1 MENLKIK
8 VKMTIINENIIK
20 NTLKEIKNINS
31 NDNIIDSGM
40 VKNIIIDN
48 NLISII
54 LHINGSEHL
63 YKEITQRCELL
74 IKNLDTNLKINILLT
89 SEVNKT
95 NMEKKNIQENNVN
108 KIGIKPRGVKHIIA
122 IASGKGGVGKSTLTT
137 NLALSLSN
145 KNFKIGILDA
155 DIYGPSQPRML
166 GLSDKKPKQTAAGK
180 ISTVD
185 KYNIKCM
192 SIGFLIDEDKP
203 MVWRGPMVQG
213 ALEQLIKDVEWGEL
227 DILLIDMPP
236 GTGDVQLTMSQRV
249 PLSGAIIVSTPQD
262 IALIDARKGLNMFKK
277 VNVPIVGIVE
287 NMSYYIC
294 PNCDSKA
301 QIFGHGGAK
310 QTSENMSVKFLGEI
324 PLDIKIRINSDQG
337 EPNKTLLEN
346 ESSGIYY
353 DEISEQLIKF
363 IEKIE
368 QDNIEEPV
376 IKFE

>member
-1 MENLKIK
+1 MIK
-8 VKMTIINENIIK
+8 VN
-20 NTLKEIKNINS
+20 
-31 NDNIIDSGM
+31 
-40 VKNIIIDN
+40 KNIIINILKNVKDIETEDN
-48 NLISII
+48 IVSTGTLKNIIIEDNLVSII
-54 LHINGSEHL
+54 FQIK
-63 YKEITQRCELL
+63 YKEELYEEIIL
-74 IKNLDTNLKINILLT
+74 ECKNLLNQYESNLNYNILLT
-89 SEVNKT
+89 SELNS
-95 NMEKKNIQENNVN
+95 KNISTKNTDNKVINNN
-108 KIGIKPRGVKHIIA
+108 GIKPEGIKNIIA

-145 KNFKIGILDA
+145 KNIKVGILDA

-166 GLSDKKPKQTAAGK
+166 GLKDTKPEQTSNGK
-180 ISTVD
+180 ITTVD
-185 KYNIKCM
+185 KYGIKCM

-227 DILLIDMPP
+227 DLLLIDMPP
-236 GTGDVQLTMSQRV
+236 GTGDVQLTISQRV

-301 QIFGHGGAK
+301 KIFGNGGAK
-310 QTSENMSVKFLGEI
+310 QTSKDMRIEFLGEI
-324 PLDIKIRINSDQG
+324 PLDINIRINSDEG
-337 EPNKTLLEN
+337 KPNKTILEKN
-346 ESSGIYY
+346 NNAVY
-353 DEISEQLIKF
+353 F
-363 IEKIE
+363 
-368 QDNIEEPV
+368 DNISQHLISFLEKSENTNTEGPI